1 MIPRKVKHII
11 GPLAEKHGLSQ
22 ENAYSI
28 IRTYWAYVREQ
39 MSSLEHD
46 RILIPNLGTF
56 YVKPWALNKK
66 IESVNRYVDMLKPRV
81 TIQSYAILKDKEREL
96 EKMLLMQDVLND
108 IKESK
113 KAFKDKKK
121 LI

>member
-11 GPLAEKHGLSQ
+11 APLAEKHSLTP
-22 ENAYSI
+22 ENTYAI
-28 IRTYWAYVREQ
+28 IRAYWAYVREQ

-96 EKMLLMQDVLND
+96 EKMLLMQDVLGD

>member
-1 MIPRKVKHII
+1 LIPRKVKHII
-11 GPLAEKHGLSQ
+11 APLAEKHSLTP
-22 ENAYSI
+22 ENTYEI

-96 EKMLLMQDVLND
+96 EKMLLMQDVLGD

-113 KAFKDKKK
+113 KAFKEKKK